1 MSPADVETRCPAD
14 CSGRGVCDSE
24 GACRCRGGW
33 AGEDQSQRGIWSRDP
48 VLTSD
53 WLGRRGVP
61 GVPRQR
67 GHPRHRRHV
76 RHVSAGRGHAGQ
88 EVLQVKFSTY
98 FRLEVNIFNTDINKH
113 GVTTSLDRSR
123 IVSADTAIVELQE
136 ADSWSWR

>member
-1 MSPADVETRCPAD
+1 MCPADVETRCPED

-33 AGEDQSQRGIWSRDP
+33 AGGGQSQRGIWSRDP

-53 WLGRRGVP
+53 WLARRGVP

-76 RHVSAGRGHAGQ
+76 RHVSAGRGHGGQ
-88 EVLQVKFSTY
+88 EALQV
-98 FRLEVNIFNTDINKH
+98 LIQ
-113 GVTTSLDRSR
+113 SL
-123 IVSADTAIVELQE
+123 LLNLY
-136 ADSWSWR
+136 